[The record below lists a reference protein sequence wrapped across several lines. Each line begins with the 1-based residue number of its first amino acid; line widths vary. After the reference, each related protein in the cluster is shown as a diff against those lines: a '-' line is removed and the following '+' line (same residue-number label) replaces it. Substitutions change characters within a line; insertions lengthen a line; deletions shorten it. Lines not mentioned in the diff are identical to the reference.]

1 MHFALV
7 AGMVVCAVGLSAM
20 LKLPVILSLL
30 AFGLFARNDDR
41 SYDLLNV
48 NLAPVGRLL
57 YIVLFVITGAS
68 LPIES
73 LATGGLVSLAL
84 VAARAA
90 GKFTGVL
97 ALAPIGGLRIRQ
109 ALGLGAAV
117 LPMSSIALLM
127 LHDIARYFPSFRSD
141 FTAIILG
148 AILVMEILGPF
159 AVQWGLRFAGEALPV
174 DPTATGRMTARV
186 PSAPSAD

>member
-1 MHFALV
+1 
-7 AGMVVCAVGLSAM
+7 
-20 LKLPVILSLL
+20 
-30 AFGLFARNDDR
+30 
-41 SYDLLNV
+41 
-48 NLAPVGRLL
+48 
-57 YIVLFVITGAS
+57 
-68 LPIES
+68 
-73 LATGGLVSLAL
+73 
-84 VAARAA
+84 
-90 GKFTGVL
+90 
-97 ALAPIGGLRIRQ
+97 
-109 ALGLGAAV
+109 
-117 LPMSSIALLM
+117 MSSIALLM